1 MKTVAQNK
9 KAYHN
14 YFLDDK
20 LEVGLELQ
28 GWEVKSIRAANVNMA
43 DSFIYFKDDEA
54 YLKNLHISPY
64 EFARASEQE
73 PRRDRRI
80 LLHRHQI
87 AKYHK
92 AVTQKGVTCIAT
104 KIYLT
109 KRGLV
114 KAEIALATGKQ
125 LHDKK
130 QVLKERDL
138 AREAER
144 TLRARD

>member
-20 LEVGLELQ
+20 LEVGLELH

-43 DSFIYFKDDEA
+43 DSFIYFRDDEA
-54 YLKNLHISPY
+54 FIKNLHISPY
-64 EFARASEQE
+64 EYTRASEQE
-73 PRRDRRI
+73 PRRDRKL
-80 LLHRHQI
+80 LLHRSQI

-92 AVTQKGVTCIAT
+92 AVTQKGTTCIAT
-104 KIYLT
+104 KIYLNN
-109 KRGLV
+109 RGLV

-144 TLRARD
+144 ELRKR